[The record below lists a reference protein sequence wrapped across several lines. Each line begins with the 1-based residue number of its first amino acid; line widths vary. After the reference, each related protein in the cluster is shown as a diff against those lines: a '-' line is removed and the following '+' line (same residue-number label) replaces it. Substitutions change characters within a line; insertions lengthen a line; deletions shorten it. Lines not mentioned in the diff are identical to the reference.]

1 MKRRLLSIIICL
13 VMIVSL
19 VPAAALADSQPVAAI
34 SAAVKAPTFGE
45 TPDMDPTF
53 ETVLEGAVTL
63 GTVYW
68 FKIDKTMHTGSSTDP
83 WEEMTASETFDMN
96 HYYKVN
102 MSVSAADGYYFQN
115 NVKGT
120 VNGQQCEVNTS
131 YMALGM
137 NVVFLTYVFK
147 DVQPVPITAVNLVI
161 PEPKVGDTVSFEPT
175 YESTP
180 ADSVETRRFNDG
192 TLFCIWE
199 RVTTEQY
206 RTQGKHAF
214 ADNAIGEMVNPGDK
228 FEPGYHYQLYV
239 QAEPKSDYYK
249 VVKDTDLTVNGKEPS
264 GAYSYSDHN
273 QTYTF
278 SHIFEPIVPV
288 PSVPLSAS
296 AISGLGD
303 KLVKVSCDKTYKY
316 YGLIDGNFT
325 TDNQVTCTEGV
336 YRCNIYL
343 ISQIYL
349 EQYNTDTSDTHTRV
363 SQTPA
368 GAWSI
373 GLVYDAENKTW
384 KPDGDV
390 AAMEL
395 VVKCDEHEVPA
406 APAISNISG
415 LSDKLVKVSCDK
427 TYKYYGLIGG
437 NFSTDNQVTCT
448 EGVYRCNIYL
458 ISQIYLEQYNTDT
471 SDTHT
476 RVSQTPAGAWSI
488 GLVYD
493 AENKT
498 WKPDGDV
505 AAMELVVKCD
515 EHEVPAAPAI
525 SNISGLSDKLVAVL
539 CSNVP
544 GGGTDGKY
552 YGLLDGSFT
561 YPTGPVLVNGVYE
574 CTIKLIPSVYCKQ
587 YSTDTKIKHEP
598 DSSYVLNTKDPS
610 IVLQYNS
617 ETMKWTPK
625 GDPQIIIGVRCDK
638 HVVEYKVMFD
648 ANGGSGKMDS
658 VMVEEGKQYMLP
670 ECTFTAPAGKMFKAW
685 MIGDMEYSAGSK
697 ITVSMDTTV
706 KAVWKLK
713 SPVPGYVTVSF
724 KANGGSGTMKDVS
737 VLRGASYT
745 LPACEFKAPDGK
757 EFKAWKIGLT
767 EYAVGSK
774 ITVSMNTTVTA
785 VWKDMSPAPV
795 MKYKV
800 TVTGGSGS
808 GEYAKD
814 ATVMIKADKAP
825 EGKLFD
831 KWVVV
836 SGDVMLKDAMAAE
849 TSFTM
854 PAKDVELK
862 AMYKDMPVMKYKVTV
877 MNGSGSGE
885 YAKDAMVTVKADKA
899 PEDMMF
905 DKWVVVSGDVMLKD
919 AMAAETSF
927 MMPAKDVELK
937 AMFKAI
943 NPFVDVKKGAFYY
956 DAVLWA
962 VMMGVTNGVDDTHFA
977 PDDTCTRAEAVT
989 MLWRNA
995 GSPAPK
1001 SMNMPFTD
1009 VPKDSYYYDAVL
1021 WAVENG
1027 IVKGTSATTFSP
1039 GMLCSRAHIVTMLH
1053 RAAKTPA
1060 AGTDNPFTDVAMD
1073 AYYYDAVLWA
1083 AKTGVTK
1090 GTGDNMFSPDGDCTR
1105 GQIVTLIWRW
1115 AGSGK

>member
-19 VPAAALADSQPVAAI
+19 VPAAALADSMTITSIAATI
-34 SAAVKAPTFGE
+34 TAPEAGKAP
-45 TPDMDPTF
+45 DNMPTF
-53 ETVLEGAVTL
+53 TSTPADGVTPSSVTWKKL
-63 GTVYW
+63 A
-68 FKIDKTMHTGSSTDP
+68 KDKDP
-83 WEEMTASETFDMN
+83 DTTKAKDWTFLNKDEAFDVN
-96 HYYKVN
+96 HYYMVFIYAGPKTGFPIDAN
-102 MSVSAADGYYFQN
+102 FS
-115 NVKGT
+115 GT
-120 VNGQQCEVNTS
+120 VNGQPCKAGVIPGLNQAYLS
-131 YMALGM
+131 
-137 NVVFLTYVFK
+137 YVFT
-147 DVQPVPITAVNLVI
+147 DVQPVPITSVNMKI
-161 PEPKVGDTVSFEPT
+161 AEPRVGETVSFEPT

-180 ADSVETRRFNDG
+180 ADSVETLRLNDG

-199 RVTTEQY
+199 RVTTEKY
-206 RTQGKHAF
+206 RTQGKDAF
-214 ADNAIGEMVNPGDK
+214 HDNDIWEKVNPGDK
-228 FEPGYHYQLYV
+228 FEPGYHYQLHV
-239 QAEPKSDYYK
+239 QAEPRSDYYK
-249 VVKDTDLTVNGKEPS
+249 VVKDTKLTVNGKEPS
-264 GAYSYSDHN
+264 DAYSYSDHN
-273 QTYTF
+273 QAYTF
-278 SHIFEPIVPV
+278 FHIFEPIVPV

-316 YGLIDGNFT
+316 YGLIDGNFS

-343 ISQIYL
+343 TSQLYL

-395 VVKCDEHEVPA
+395 VVKC
-406 APAISNISG
+406 G
-415 LSDKLVKVSCDK
+415 
-427 TYKYYGLIGG
+427 
-437 NFSTDNQVTCT
+437 
-448 EGVYRCNIYL
+448 
-458 ISQIYLEQYNTDT
+458 
-471 SDTHT
+471 
-476 RVSQTPAGAWSI
+476 
-488 GLVYD
+488 
-493 AENKT
+493 
-498 WKPDGDV
+498 
-505 AAMELVVKCD
+505 

-685 MIGDMEYSAGSK
+685 MIGDKEYSAGSK

-977 PDDTCTRAEAVT
+977 PDSTCTRAEAVT

>member
-19 VPAAALADSQPVAAI
+19 VPAAALADSMTITSIAATI
-34 SAAVKAPTFGE
+34 TAPEAGKAP
-45 TPDMDPTF
+45 DNMPTF
-53 ETVLEGAVTL
+53 TSTPADGVTPSSVTWKKL
-63 GTVYW
+63 A
-68 FKIDKTMHTGSSTDP
+68 KDKDP
-83 WEEMTASETFDMN
+83 DTTKAKDWTFLNKDEAFDVN
-96 HYYKVN
+96 HYYMVFIYAGPKTGFPIDAN
-102 MSVSAADGYYFQN
+102 FS
-115 NVKGT
+115 GT
-120 VNGQQCEVNTS
+120 VNGQPCKAGVIPGLNQAYLS
-131 YMALGM
+131 
-137 NVVFLTYVFK
+137 YVFT
-147 DVQPVPITAVNLVI
+147 DVQPVPITSVNMKI
-161 PEPKVGDTVSFEPT
+161 AEPRVGETVSFEPT

-180 ADSVETRRFNDG
+180 ADSVETLRLNDG

-199 RVTTEQY
+199 RVTTEKY
-206 RTQGKHAF
+206 RTQGKDAF
-214 ADNAIGEMVNPGDK
+214 HDNDIWEKVNPGDK
-228 FEPGYHYQLYV
+228 FEPGYHYQLHV
-239 QAEPKSDYYK
+239 QAEPRSDYYK
-249 VVKDTDLTVNGKEPS
+249 VVKDTKLTVNGKEPS
-264 GAYSYSDHN
+264 DAYSYSDHN
-273 QTYTF
+273 QAYTF
-278 SHIFEPIVPV
+278 FHIFEPIVPV

-316 YGLIDGNFT
+316 YGLIDGNF
-325 TDNQVTCTEGV
+325 
-336 YRCNIYL
+336 
-343 ISQIYL
+343 
-349 EQYNTDTSDTHTRV
+349 
-363 SQTPA
+363 
-368 GAWSI
+368 
-373 GLVYDAENKTW
+373 
-384 KPDGDV
+384 
-390 AAMEL
+390 
-395 VVKCDEHEVPA
+395 
-406 APAISNISG
+406 
-415 LSDKLVKVSCDK
+415 
-427 TYKYYGLIGG
+427 
-437 NFSTDNQVTCT
+437 STDNQVTCT

-458 ISQIYLEQYNTDT
+458 TSQLYLEQYNTDT

-648 ANGGSGKMDS
+648 ANGGSGTMDS

-685 MIGDMEYSAGSK
+685 MIGDKEYSAGSK

-977 PDDTCTRAEAVT
+977 PDSTCTRAEAVT

>member
-13 VMIVSL
+13 VMILSL
-19 VPAAALADSQPVAAI
+19 VPAAALADSMTITSIAATI
-34 SAAVKAPTFGE
+34 TAPEAGKAP
-45 TPDMDPTF
+45 DNMPTF
-53 ETVLEGAVTL
+53 TSTPADGVTPSSVTWKKL
-63 GTVYW
+63 A
-68 FKIDKTMHTGSSTDP
+68 KDKDP
-83 WEEMTASETFDMN
+83 DTTKAKDWTFLNKDEAFDVN
-96 HYYKVN
+96 HYYMVFIYAGPKTGFTIDAN
-102 MSVSAADGYYFQN
+102 FS
-115 NVKGT
+115 GT
-120 VNGQQCEVNTS
+120 VNGQPCKAGVIPGLNQAYLS
-131 YMALGM
+131 
-137 NVVFLTYVFK
+137 YVFK
-147 DVQPVPITAVNLVI
+147 DVQPATITKVNLVI
-161 PEPKVGDTVSFEPT
+161 PEPKVGEPVSFEPT

-180 ADSVETRRFNDG
+180 ADSVKTIDG
-192 TLFCIWE
+192 ILGVSWY
-199 RVTTEQY
+199 RVTTEKD
-206 RTQGKHAF
+206 RTQGKDAF
-214 ADNAIGEMVNPGDK
+214 HDNAIWEKVNPGDK
-228 FEPGYHYQLYV
+228 FEPGYCYLLGV
-239 QAEPKSDYYK
+239 FAEPTSDYYK
-249 VVKDTDLTVNGKEPS
+249 VVKDTKLTVNGKES
-264 GAYSYSDHN
+264 SDSYSYSDHN
-273 QTYTF
+273 QAYTF

-316 YGLIDGNFT
+316 YGLIDGNFS

-343 ISQIYL
+343 TSQLYL

-395 VVKCDEHEVPA
+395 VVKCGEHEVPA

-458 ISQIYLEQYNTDT
+458 TSQLYLEQYNTDT

-648 ANGGSGKMDS
+648 ANGGSGTMKD
-658 VMVEEGKQYMLP
+658 VMVEAGKEYMLP

-685 MIGDMEYSAGSK
+685 MIGDKEYSAGSK

-854 PAKDVELK
+854 PAKDVELR

-885 YAKDAMVTVKADKA
+885 YAKDATVMIKADKA

>member
-1 MKRRLLSIIICL
+1 M
-13 VMIVSL
+13 
-19 VPAAALADSQPVAAI
+19 
-34 SAAVKAPTFGE
+34 
-45 TPDMDPTF
+45 
-53 ETVLEGAVTL
+53 
-63 GTVYW
+63 
-68 FKIDKTMHTGSSTDP
+68 
-83 WEEMTASETFDMN
+83 
-96 HYYKVN
+96 
-102 MSVSAADGYYFQN
+102 
-115 NVKGT
+115 
-120 VNGQQCEVNTS
+120 
-131 YMALGM
+131 
-137 NVVFLTYVFK
+137 
-147 DVQPVPITAVNLVI
+147 
-161 PEPKVGDTVSFEPT
+161 
-175 YESTP
+175 
-180 ADSVETRRFNDG
+180 
-192 TLFCIWE
+192 
-199 RVTTEQY
+199 
-206 RTQGKHAF
+206 
-214 ADNAIGEMVNPGDK
+214 
-228 FEPGYHYQLYV
+228 
-239 QAEPKSDYYK
+239 
-249 VVKDTDLTVNGKEPS
+249 
-264 GAYSYSDHN
+264 
-273 QTYTF
+273 
-278 SHIFEPIVPV
+278 
-288 PSVPLSAS
+288 
-296 AISGLGD
+296 
-303 KLVKVSCDKTYKY
+303 
-316 YGLIDGNFT
+316 
-325 TDNQVTCTEGV
+325 
-336 YRCNIYL
+336 
-343 ISQIYL
+343 
-349 EQYNTDTSDTHTRV
+349 
-363 SQTPA
+363 
-368 GAWSI
+368 
-373 GLVYDAENKTW
+373 
-384 KPDGDV
+384 
-390 AAMEL
+390 
-395 VVKCDEHEVPA
+395 
-406 APAISNISG
+406 
-415 LSDKLVKVSCDK
+415 
-427 TYKYYGLIGG
+427 
-437 NFSTDNQVTCT
+437 
-448 EGVYRCNIYL
+448 
-458 ISQIYLEQYNTDT
+458 
-471 SDTHT
+471 
-476 RVSQTPAGAWSI
+476 
-488 GLVYD
+488 
-493 AENKT
+493 
-498 WKPDGDV
+498 
-505 AAMELVVKCD
+505 
-515 EHEVPAAPAI
+515 
-525 SNISGLSDKLVAVL
+525 
-539 CSNVP
+539 
-544 GGGTDGKY
+544 
-552 YGLLDGSFT
+552 
-561 YPTGPVLVNGVYE
+561 LVNGVYE

-648 ANGGSGKMDS
+648 ANGGSGTMKD
-658 VMVEEGKQYMLP
+658 VMVEAGKEYMLP

-685 MIGDMEYSAGSK
+685 MIGDKEYSAGSK

-885 YAKDAMVTVKADKA
+885 YAKDATVMIKADKA
-899 PEDMMF
+899 PEGKLF